1 MKHDIGAFIQ
11 HHRIKSGYRSQRGL
25 ANESGISAATIS
37 RIEKNIQKPNPE
49 TLKELS
55 KYLKTTSY
63 VELMVVAGYWDEE
76 ELLEPINLENEG
88 PSLIEQYLMLTKTK
102 EEKVDE
108 PPVSYATEKE
118 FVKKLEMPLE
128 ELLKQF
134 NLTFDGKELTEE
146 EAKGVIAYL
155 RSLRQMK

>member
-1 MKHDIGAFIQ
+1 MKRDIGAFIQ

-49 TLKELS
+49 TLKELA
-55 KYLKTTSY
+55 KYLKSTSL

-76 ELLEPINLENEG
+76 ELLEPIDLD
-88 PSLIEQYLMLTKTK
+88 K
-102 EEKVDE
+102 EET
-108 PPVSYATEKE
+108 PFQNEKE
-118 FVKKLEMPLE
+118 FVEKLELSDE
-128 ELLKQF
+128 ELLNKYE
-134 NLTFDGKELTEE
+134 LELDGKKLTEE

-155 RSLRQMK
+155 RSLRQMR